1 MEYSVG
7 IRDLKTNIS
16 KYMRQVKAGIPIT
29 ITEHGKPIGQIIPIH
44 DQPDQKILMMIA
56 KGHAEWGGQKLA
68 DREPV
73 GYNTGL
79 KQISQIIEEDRE

>member
-7 IRDLKTNIS
+7 IRELKTNIS
-16 KYMRQVKAGIPIT
+16 KYLRQVKAGIPIT
-29 ITEHGKPIGQIIPIH
+29 ITDHGKPVGQIIPIQDH
-44 DQPDQKILMMIA
+44 PNQKIMTMIA

-73 GYNTGL
+73 GYNTGT